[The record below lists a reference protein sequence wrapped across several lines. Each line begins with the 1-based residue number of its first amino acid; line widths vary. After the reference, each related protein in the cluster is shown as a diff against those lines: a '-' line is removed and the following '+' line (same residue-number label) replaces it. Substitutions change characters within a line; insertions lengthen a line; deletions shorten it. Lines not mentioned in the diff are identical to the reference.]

1 MTAPT
6 RRPPGAAGG
15 IDVAISNPCFEAW
28 LIFHWQRMSQ
38 PMTTTQAVNLRQEL
52 DGTHGK
58 RVNGSIYMPMRQ
70 DAADHA
76 RRLAARHEASGRV
89 LPDDNPSSGMFQL
102 LDALNA

>member
-1 MTAPT
+1 MTAQT
-6 RRPPGAAGG
+6 RRPAGAASGL
-15 IDVAISNPCFEAW
+15 DVAISNPCFEAW

-58 RVNGSIYMPMRQ
+58 RVDGSIYMPMRQ
-70 DAADHA
+70 DASDHA
-76 RRLAARHEASGRV
+76 RRLADRHNANGRV
-89 LPDDNPSSGMFQL
+89 LPDDNPSSGMFTL